1 MNNGVKFSIIGM
13 DKIAM
18 RFTALTD
25 GFRKKTAQSALG
37 SAVGVIRKDAKRRAL
52 AIDDPETGRV
62 IADNIVQRVRSRYNK
77 RTGDIMISVGVNTAH
92 GRIPSGNPDTGKGG
106 STPHW
111 HLIEEGTEKMAARPF
126 LRPAMNENIN
136 QVLDTFATKLEQKIG
151 QVEGL

>member
-1 MNNGVKFSIIGM
+1 MADGVKFSLVGM
-13 DKIAM
+13 DKISM
-18 RFTALTD
+18 RFHALTD
-25 GFRKKTAQSALG
+25 NFRKKAAQSALG
-37 SAVGVIRKDAKRRAL
+37 SAAGVIKRDAKRRAL
-52 AIDDPETGRV
+52 ALDDPETGRV
-62 IADNIVQRVRSRYNK
+62 IADNITQRVRSRYNK

-111 HLIEEGTEKMAARPF
+111 HLVEEGTEKMAARPY

-136 QVLDTFATKLEQKIG
+136 KVLDTFATKLEQKIG